1 MAREKQDNESLSLAI
16 RKSHRTVSGLALLA
30 VSSYIAWFWLV
41 RKQGLSDQPEVW
53 GQFGDYIGGLLN
65 PLVAYAAF
73 YWLTRSVSLQKQELA
88 ETRAALE
95 ETSASQERQ
104 ASSAHTSVRVA
115 ALSSLIS
122 SIMGEVQIH
131 RQHIQFIL
139 DQAMTHPAGA
149 ASKLDG
155 TRLSSREIPDYL
167 RDLNERINQRMTDRF
182 GYEEELKQVLES
194 SRGAI

>member
-1 MAREKQDNESLSLAI
+1 MARENRDVELLSLGI
-16 RKSHRTVSGLALLA
+16 QKSHRIVSGLAILA
-30 VSSYIAWFWLV
+30 VSSYVIWFWVV
-41 RKQGLSDQPEVW
+41 RDQVLSDQPDVW
-53 GQFGDYIGGLLN
+53 AQFGDFVGGLLN

-104 ASSAHTSVRVA
+104 ACSAQTSVRVA
-115 ALSSLIS
+115 ALSSLIN

-131 RQHIQFIL
+131 RMHIQFIL
-139 DQAMTHPAGA
+139 DQAAGHPTGA

-155 TRLSSREIPDYL
+155 ARLSAREIPEYL
-167 RDLNERINQRMTDRF
+167 RELNERITQRMAHRF
-182 GYEEELKQVLES
+182 DHEEELRRLLEDA
-194 SRGAI
+194 RRAV